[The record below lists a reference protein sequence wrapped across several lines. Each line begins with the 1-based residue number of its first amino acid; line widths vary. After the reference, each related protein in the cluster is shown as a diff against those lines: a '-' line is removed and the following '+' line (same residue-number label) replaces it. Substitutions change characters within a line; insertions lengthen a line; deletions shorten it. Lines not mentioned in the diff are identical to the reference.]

1 MTTIQVSEITWKNL
15 NRIQQLGESM
25 DDVVVRLL
33 RLYGDN
39 DDESMDNR
47 EIDVVL
53 DEFCELQE
61 GIDDIMEDS
70 RASYAKEIS

>member
-1 MTTIQVSEITWKNL
+1 MTTIHVSEITWKNL
-15 NRIQQLGESM
+15 NQIKQLGESM

-53 DEFCELQE
+53 DEFCES
-61 GIDDIMEDS
+61 I
-70 RASYAKEIS
+70 